1 MSQGGFRHVTT
12 QADAQTAQRT
22 AAALR
27 LGIALRLRRLE
38 LGLSQRQVVRLLG
51 LSAHSNLGDYE
62 RGERIPPG
70 DIVDACEQLL
80 AAEPGSLQILRR
92 EALCERARALCSK
105 DLQVSQELTGG
116 GDLLGGPDRDF
127 PGAVNA
133 RSPVLVAGSPP
144 AKARPDGSSQD

>member
-1 MSQGGFRHVTT
+1 MST
-12 QADAQTAQRT
+12 QADLPGARQ
-22 AAALR
+22 AAAAVR

-80 AAEPGSLQILRR
+80 AAEPGSLQSLRR
-92 EALCERARALCSK
+92 EALHERARRLCGS
-105 DLQVSQELTGG
+105 DAT
-116 GDLLGGPDRDF
+116 RD
-127 PGAVNA
+127 
-133 RSPVLVAGSPP
+133 
-144 AKARPDGSSQD
+144 

>member
-1 MSQGGFRHVTT
+1 MSMQV
-12 QADAQTAQRT
+12 DVQTAPRDG
-22 AAALR
+22 AAVR

-80 AAEPGSLQILRR
+80 AAEPGSLQSLRR
-92 EALCERARALCSK
+92 EALYERAHRICA
-105 DLQVSQELTGG
+105 
-116 GDLLGGPDRDF
+116 RD
-127 PGAVNA
+127 AA
-133 RSPVLVAGSPP
+133 RN
-144 AKARPDGSSQD
+144 

>member
-1 MSQGGFRHVTT
+1 MSQGGFRHMTT

-22 AAALR
+22 AAAVR
-27 LGIALRLRRLE
+27 LGTALRLHRLE

-80 AAEPGSLQILRR
+80 AAEPGSLQVLRR
-92 EALCERARALCSK
+92 EALCERARALCSR
-105 DLQVSQELTGG
+105 DL
-116 GDLLGGPDRDF
+116 
-127 PGAVNA
+127 
-133 RSPVLVAGSPP
+133 
-144 AKARPDGSSQD
+144 